1 MPKNL
6 LVRNSK
12 RFALREWNSSA
23 GPTETDEKACLIAS
37 MYRYGKDP
45 ALLRSATERIR
56 TEHEKDYT
64 C

>member
-23 GPTETDEKACLIAS
+23 GPTETDEKACLVTQHD
-37 MYRYGKDP
+37 GDVV
-45 ALLRSATERIR
+45 SAVTQRIR
-56 TEHEKDYT
+56 SRGGSDACE
-64 C
+64 